1 MSRGYFTVVGEE
13 VDSFSR
19 KTDDAAVHRVPYME
33 IESWRAWQCGCCC
46 ESTVGWYSEC
56 LPTLEN
62 TYKGFTFFTRD
73 CERSCEESNFLAFCD
88 AERKWFWFFLF
99 KLLHGCCGRFRE
111 EEITGK

>member
-46 ESTVGWYSEC
+46 ESTVGWYSE
-56 LPTLEN
+56 
-62 TYKGFTFFTRD
+62 
-73 CERSCEESNFLAFCD
+73 
-88 AERKWFWFFLF
+88 W
-99 KLLHGCCGRFRE
+99 
-111 EEITGK
+111 